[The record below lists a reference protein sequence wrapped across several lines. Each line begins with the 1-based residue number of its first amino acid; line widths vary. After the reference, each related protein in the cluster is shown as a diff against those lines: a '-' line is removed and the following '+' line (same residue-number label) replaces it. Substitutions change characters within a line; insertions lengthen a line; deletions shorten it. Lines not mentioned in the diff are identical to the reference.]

1 MAGVNPFVD
10 KAKDRAMN
18 QDMQTATLSSA
29 AEHVKRQ
36 RALVVTLAK
45 AKRFEE
51 LPAAHQILRQMEDT
65 LKLERAHRT
74 AAE

>member
-1 MAGVNPFVD
+1 MHSFVV
-10 KAKDRAMN
+10 KTKECAM
-18 QDMQTATLSSA
+18 DHDTEIDALSHA
-29 AEHVKRQ
+29 AEQVKRQ

-51 LPAAHQILRQMEDT
+51 LPAAHQVLRQMEDA

-74 AAE
+74 AAN